1 MKKSEKKK
9 TRKLRPCKQENTIFQ
24 NRYLITGAL

>member
-1 MKKSEKKK
+1 MKKSEKK